1 MMLGSSNAKNDAL
14 LHRLV
19 HTRLLSGS
27 LNSELNLTRGQ
38 RQKALQGRL
47 LELADTAKLGKG
59 DAVVRHTERNQ
70 ASKRVRLGL
79 ERKVKERQEKALEEV
94 RLSVV

>member
-1 MMLGSSNAKNDAL
+1 M
-14 LHRLV
+14 

-47 LELADTAKLGKG
+47 LELADEAKLGKG
-59 DAVVRHTERNQ
+59 DTIVRHEERNK

-79 ERKVKERQEKALEEV
+79 EQKTKERQEKSLEEV
-94 RLSVV
+94 CPLWMDNVVVEL